1 MPALL
6 EAAALNTAA
15 AYKAVP
21 GITAQITAAA
31 GLAVKQA
38 YVTAFRTTYL
48 VAIAF
53 GAAAMVAA
61 FFTLSI
67 DRNMKNGNRA
77 VRLENEVKLEEK
89 RVDDV

>member
-6 EAAALNTAA
+6 SAAALNTAA

-21 GITAQITAAA
+21 GITTEVIAAA
-31 GLAVKQA
+31 SLAVKQA
-38 YVTAFRTTYL
+38 YVVAFRTTYL

-53 GAAAMVAA
+53 GVAAMVAA

-67 DRNMKNGNRA
+67 DHNMKNSSRA
-77 VRLENEVKLEEK
+77 VRLENEAKTDEK
-89 RVDDV
+89 VVNDV

>member
-6 EAAALNTAA
+6 KAASLNTAA

-21 GITAQITAAA
+21 GITAEVMAAA

-38 YVTAFRTTYL
+38 YVAAFRTTYL

-53 GAAAMVAA
+53 GCAALVAA

-67 DRNMKNGNRA
+67 DRDMKNSNRA
-77 VRLENEVKLEEK
+77 VVLENEVKVEEK
-89 RVDDV
+89 RVEDV